1 MLYFKA
7 LNRLRWRD
15 LFEEASVH
23 LKQKVAQWVLFGGI
37 DMKKAVSLMMA
48 AAMTMGLAA
57 CGSSAS
63 TDTAAST
70 ADAASTTEAAE
81 STADSAAAADG
92 KVYNVGICQL
102 VQHEALDAAT
112 QGFKD
117 ALVEKLGEGNVK
129 FDEQNASGDSANCA
143 TIVNGFV
150 SNGVD
155 LILANATAPLQAAA
169 QATADIPVL
178 GTSITDYAT
187 ALDISDW
194 TGTVGNNISG
204 TSDLAP
210 LDQQAAMIKE
220 LFPDAKSVGLLYCSA
235 EPNSVYQ
242 CDVIEGYLTEEG
254 YTVARYAFTDTNDVT
269 SVAQSAAD
277 NSDVIYIPTD
287 NTAASNTEAIANVVL
302 PAQVPVVAGEEGI
315 CSGCGAATLSISYYD
330 LGYATGEMAAKILAE
345 GADISTMPVEFAP
358 NVTKKY
364 NAANCEALGITPPD
378 DYVAI
383 G

>member
-1 MLYFKA
+1 
-7 LNRLRWRD
+7 
-15 LFEEASVH
+15 
-23 LKQKVAQWVLFGGI
+23 
-37 DMKKAVSLMMA
+37 MKKAVSLMMA

-57 CGSSAS
+57 CGSTAS
-63 TDTAAST
+63 TDTAASAADT
-70 ADAASTTEAAE
+70 ASSTEAAA
-81 STADSAAAADG
+81 STADSTAAADG
-92 KVYNVGICQL
+92 KVYNIGICQL
-102 VQHEALDAAT
+102 VQHEALNAAT

-117 ALVEKLGEGNVK
+117 ALVEKLGEGSVK

-210 LDQQAAMIKE
+210 LDQQAAMIQE

-269 SVAQSAAD
+269 SVAQTAAD

-287 NTAASNTEAIANVVL
+287 NTAASNTEAIANVVI
-302 PAQVPVVAGEEGI
+302 PAKVPVVAGEEGI
-315 CSGCGAATLSISYYD
+315 CSGCGVATLSISYYD
-330 LGYATGEMAAKILAE
+330 LGYATGEMAAKILAD
-345 GADISTMPVEFAP
+345 GADVSAMPVEFAP

-364 NAANCEALGITPPD
+364 NAANCEALGITQPS

>member
-1 MLYFKA
+1 
-7 LNRLRWRD
+7 
-15 LFEEASVH
+15 
-23 LKQKVAQWVLFGGI
+23 
-37 DMKKAVSLMMA
+37 MKKAVSLMMA
-48 AAMTMGLAA
+48 AALTMGLAA

-70 ADAASTTEAAE
+70 ADT
-81 STADSAAAADG
+81 AAADG

-117 ALVEKLGEGNVK
+117 ALTEKLGEGNVK

-150 SNGVD
+150 SNNVD

-178 GTSITDYAT
+178 GTSVTDYAT

-210 LDQQAAMIKE
+210 LDQQAAMIQE
-220 LFPDAKSVGLLYCSA
+220 LFPDAKNVGLLYCSA

-269 SVAQSAAD
+269 SVAQTAAD

-287 NTAASNTEAIANVVL
+287 NTAASNTEAIANVVI
-302 PAQVPVVAGEEGI
+302 PAKVPVVAGEEGI
-315 CSGCGAATLSISYYD
+315 CNGCGVATLSISYYD

-345 GADISTMPVEFAP
+345 GADVSTMPVEYAP

-364 NAANCEALGITPPD
+364 NAANCEALGITPPA

>member
-1 MLYFKA
+1 
-7 LNRLRWRD
+7 
-15 LFEEASVH
+15 
-23 LKQKVAQWVLFGGI
+23 
-37 DMKKAVSLMMA
+37 MKKAVSLMMA
-48 AAMTMGLAA
+48 AALTMGLAA

-70 ADAASTTEAAE
+70 ADTAASSSEAA
-81 STADSAAAADG
+81 ADSTAAADG

-117 ALVEKLGEGNVK
+117 ALTEKLGEGNVK

-150 SNGVD
+150 SNNVD

-178 GTSITDYAT
+178 GTSVTDYAT

-210 LDQQAAMIKE
+210 LDQQAAMIQE
-220 LFPDAKSVGLLYCSA
+220 LFPDAKNVGLLYCSA

-242 CDVIEGYLTEEG
+242 CDVIEGYLTEED

-269 SVAQSAAD
+269 SVAQTAAD

-287 NTAASNTEAIANVVL
+287 NTAASNTEAIANVVI
-302 PAQVPVVAGEEGI
+302 PAKVPVVAGEEGI
-315 CSGCGAATLSISYYD
+315 CNGCGVATLSISYYD

-345 GADISTMPVEFAP
+345 GADVSTMPVEYAP

-364 NAANCEALGITPPD
+364 NAANCEALGITPPA

>member
-1 MLYFKA
+1 
-7 LNRLRWRD
+7 
-15 LFEEASVH
+15 
-23 LKQKVAQWVLFGGI
+23 
-37 DMKKAVSLMMA
+37 MKKIVSVAMVAAMA
-48 AAMTMGLAA
+48 AALAG
-57 CGSSAS
+57 CGGAASSSAP
-63 TDTAAST
+63 AS
-70 ADAASTTEAAE
+70 
-81 STADSAAAADG
+81 SAAASAADSTAA
-92 KVYNVGICQL
+92 KTYTVGICQL

-117 ALVEKLGEGNVK
+117 ALTAKLGDAVK

-150 SNGVD
+150 SNNVD

-169 QATADIPVL
+169 QATATIPVL
-178 GTSITDYAT
+178 GTSVTDYAT

-220 LFPDAKSVGLLYCSA
+220 LFPDAKNVGLLYCSA

-242 CDVIEGYLTEEG
+242 CDVMEGYLTDMG
-254 YTVARYAFTDTNDVT
+254 FTVSRYAFTDTNDVT
-269 SVAQSAAD
+269 SVAQTAAD
-277 NSDVIYIPTD
+277 ASDVIYIPTD
-287 NTAASNTEAIANVVL
+287 NTAASNTEAIANVLL
-302 PAQVPVVAGEEGI
+302 PAKVPAVTGEEGI
-315 CSGCGAATLSISYYD
+315 CSGCGVATLSISYYD
-330 LGYATGEMAAKILAE
+330 LGYATGEMAAKILTE
-345 GADISTMPVEFAP
+345 GADVSAMPVQYAP

-364 NAANCEALGITPPD
+364 NAANCEALGLTIPD
-378 DYVAI
+378 DYTAI